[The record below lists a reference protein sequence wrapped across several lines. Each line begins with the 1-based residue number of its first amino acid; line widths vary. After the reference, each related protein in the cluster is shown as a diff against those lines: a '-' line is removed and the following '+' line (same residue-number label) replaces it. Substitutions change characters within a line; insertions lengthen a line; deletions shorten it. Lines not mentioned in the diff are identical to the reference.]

1 MDNFFGFLF
10 FPVVYLILSVF
21 YQFCESFLSMDAF
34 NLWSKACKQI
44 QDILNRDTY
53 ERWIAVIEPVSID
66 NNNLILNVDN
76 DFLKEW
82 ISDNYKD
89 FIMNALIAS
98 GAPSDIQISFFVK
111 TNDSFVDT
119 PSENRVNDI
128 TKVKKP
134 VFKHKIPTLNKNFT
148 FDNFVTGPSNSFAH
162 ATALGVCQSPG
173 RAYNPLFIYGQTGL
187 GKTHLM
193 QAIGHKVLETPGM
206 SVRYVTT
213 ETLLNEYVDALKD
226 GSIVKFRNK
235 YRRTDVLLID
245 DIQFLGKRER
255 LQEEFF
261 HTFNTLYDSHKQII
275 MTSDRPTRDMQGIV
289 EPRLVS
295 RFEWGLVTEIE
306 SPDFETRLAILRY
319 KQSLINISIPDYL
332 LTFIAE
338 NIKSNVRALEGALN
352 RAISFIKINTQLNLT
367 IDNLRILLKDQLNNE
382 IQKDLSFNE
391 IQKMVAEFYDIK
403 FSDMSSKVRTRSL
416 AAPRQVAM
424 FLCRKLTRASLPEI
438 AKAFEKTH
446 ATILHGCKTI
456 QDRTQVEPD
465 LLNAIR
471 EIVRRLGKEPIEYN
485 I

>member
-1 MDNFFGFLF
+1 MNA
-10 FPVVYLILSVF
+10 V
-21 YQFCESFLSMDAF
+21 

-44 QDILNRDTY
+44 QTILNRDTY
-53 ERWIAVIEPVSID
+53 ERWIEVIEPVSVE
-66 NNNLILNVDN
+66 NNTLILNVDN

-82 ISDNYKD
+82 ISDNYTD
-89 FIMNALIAS
+89 FIMTSLVAS
-98 GAPSDIQISFFVK
+98 GAPSDIQISFSVK
-111 TNDSFVDT
+111 TNDAFADT
-119 PSENRVNDI
+119 PIE
-128 TKVKKP
+128 KGKKEEYSAKKNT
-134 VFKHKIPTLNKNFT
+134 FKQKIPLLNKNFT

-162 ATALGVCQSPG
+162 AAALGVCQAPG

-226 GSIVKFRNK
+226 GTIVKFRNK

-295 RFEWGLVTEIE
+295 RFDWGLVTEIE

-319 KQSLINISIPDYL
+319 KQSLMNVSIADYL

-352 RAISFIKINTQLNLT
+352 RAIYFININPQVNLT
-367 IDNLRILLKDQLNNE
+367 VDNLRLLLKDQLNNE
-382 IQKDLSFNE
+382 MQKDLSFNE

-403 FSDMSSKVRTRSL
+403 LSDMTSKVRTRSL

-424 FLCRKLTRASLPEI
+424 FICRKLTRASLPEI

-446 ATILHGCKTI
+446 ATIMYGCEAV
-456 QDRTQVEPD
+456 QNRTQVEPD

-471 EIVRRLGKEPIEYN
+471 EIIRQLGKEPEEYN

>member
-1 MDNFFGFLF
+1 
-10 FPVVYLILSVF
+10 
-21 YQFCESFLSMDAF
+21 MDAF
-34 NLWSKACKQI
+34 NLWSKACSQI

-53 ERWIAVIEPVSID
+53 ERWIEVIEPVSIED
-66 NNNLILNVDN
+66 NNLILNVDN
-76 DFLKEW
+76 DFLKSW
-82 ISDNYKD
+82 ISDNYRD

-98 GAPSDIQISFFVK
+98 GAPSDIRISFFVK

-119 PSENRVNDI
+119 PVEKTKPEITHTKKLYNR
-128 TKVKKP
+128 
-134 VFKHKIPTLNKNFT
+134 HKLPALNNGFT
-148 FDNFVTGPSNSFAH
+148 FDNFITGPSNSFAH

-173 RAYNPLFIYGQTGL
+173 RAYNPLFIYGDTGL

-206 SVRYVTT
+206 SVSYVTT
-213 ETLLNEYVDALKD
+213 ETLLNEYVDALKG

-245 DIQFLGKRER
+245 DIQFLGKKTS

-261 HTFNTLYDSHKQII
+261 HTFNTLHDSHKQII

-319 KQSLINISIPDYL
+319 KQSLKNINIPDYL

-352 RAISFIKINTQLNLT
+352 RAISFIKINPQLNLT
-367 IDNLRILLKDQLNNE
+367 IDNLRLLLKDQLNNE
-382 IQKDLSFNE
+382 IKKDISFDE
-391 IQKMVAEFYDIK
+391 IQKIVASFYNIN
-403 FSDMSSKVRTRSL
+403 FSDMTSKVRTRSL

-446 ATILHGCKTI
+446 ATILHGCKTV

-471 EIVRRLGKEPIEYN
+471 DIIHQLGKEPTEYN

>member
-1 MDNFFGFLF
+1 MN
-10 FPVVYLILSVF
+10 
-21 YQFCESFLSMDAF
+21 AA

-44 QDILNRDTY
+44 QNILNRDTY
-53 ERWIAVIEPVSID
+53 ERWIEVIEPVSLE

-89 FIMNALIAS
+89 FIMTSLLAS

-111 TNDSFVDT
+111 TNDSFIDAPIEKSKKEDYLAKKNIYKQKT
-119 PSENRVNDI
+119 PL
-128 TKVKKP
+128 
-134 VFKHKIPTLNKNFT
+134 LNKNFT

-162 ATALGVCQSPG
+162 AAALGVCQSPG

-193 QAIGHKVLETPGM
+193 QAIGHKVLETPGL

-319 KQSLINISIPDYL
+319 KQSLMNVSISDYL

-352 RAISFIKINTQLNLT
+352 RAISFAKINPQINLT
-367 IDNLRILLKDQLNNE
+367 IDNLRLLLKDQLNNE
-382 IQKDLSFNE
+382 MQKDLTFNE

-403 FSDMSSKVRTRSL
+403 FSDMTSKVRTRSL

-424 FLCRKLTRASLPEI
+424 FICRKLTRASLPEI

-446 ATILHGCKTI
+446 ATIMYGCEMV
-456 QDRTQVEPD
+456 QNRTQVEPD
-465 LLNAIR
+465 LLEAIR
-471 EIVRRLGKEPIEYN
+471 EIIRQLGKEPEEYN

>member
-1 MDNFFGFLF
+1 MNA
-10 FPVVYLILSVF
+10 V
-21 YQFCESFLSMDAF
+21 
-34 NLWSKACKQI
+34 NLWSRACKQI
-44 QDILNRDTY
+44 QNILNRDTY
-53 ERWIAVIEPVSID
+53 ERWIEVIEPVSLES
-66 NNNLILNVDN
+66 NNLILNVDN

-82 ISDNYKD
+82 INDNYKD
-89 FIMNALIAS
+89 FIMTSLIAS

-119 PSENRVNDI
+119 PVEKSKKEDYSARKNVYKG
-128 TKVKKP
+128 KVP
-134 VFKHKIPTLNKNFT
+134 LLNKNFT

-162 ATALGVCQSPG
+162 AAALGVCQAPG

-193 QAIGHKVLETPGM
+193 QAIGQKVLATPGM

-319 KQSLINISIPDYL
+319 KQSLMNVSVSDYL

-352 RAISFIKINTQLNLT
+352 RAISFAKINPQINLT
-367 IDNLRILLKDQLNNE
+367 LDNLRVLLKDQLNNE
-382 IQKDLSFNE
+382 VQKDLTFSE
-391 IQKMVAEFYDIK
+391 IQKMVAEFYNIK
-403 FSDMSSKVRTRSL
+403 FSDMTSKVRTRSL

-424 FLCRKLTRASLPEI
+424 FICRKLTRASLPEI

-446 ATILHGCKTI
+446 ATIMHGCETV
-456 QDRTQVEPD
+456 QNRTQVEPD
-465 LLNAIR
+465 LLDTIR
-471 EIVRRLGKEPIEYN
+471 EIIRQLGKEPEEYN

>member
-1 MDNFFGFLF
+1 
-10 FPVVYLILSVF
+10 
-21 YQFCESFLSMDAF
+21 MDAF
-34 NLWSKACKQI
+34 NLWAKACSQI

-53 ERWIAVIEPVSID
+53 ERWIEVIEPVSIE
-66 NNNLILNVDN
+66 NNTLILNVDN
-76 DFLKEW
+76 DFLKSW
-82 ISDNYKD
+82 ISDNYRD

-98 GAPSDIQISFFVK
+98 GAPSDMQISFYVK

-119 PSENRVNDI
+119 PVEKTKPEI
-128 TKVKKP
+128 TQPQRSVSRHKVP
-134 VFKHKIPTLNKNFT
+134 ALNKSFT
-148 FDNFVTGPSNSFAH
+148 FDNFITGPSNSFAH

-173 RAYNPLFIYGQTGL
+173 RAYNPLFIYGDTGL

-206 SVRYVTT
+206 SVSYVTT
-213 ETLLNEYVDALKD
+213 ETLLNEYVDALKG

-245 DIQFLGKRER
+245 DIQFLGKKTS

-261 HTFNTLYDSHKQII
+261 HTFNTLHDSHKQII

-319 KQSLINISIPDYL
+319 KQSLKNIDIPDYL

-352 RAISFIKINTQLNLT
+352 RAISFMKINPQLNLT
-367 IDNLRILLKDQLNNE
+367 IDNLRKLLKDQLNNE
-382 IQKDLSFNE
+382 IKKDISFDE
-391 IQKMVAEFYDIK
+391 IQKLVASFYNIK
-403 FSDMSSKVRTRSL
+403 FSDMTSKVRTRSL

-471 EIVRRLGKEPIEYN
+471 DIIHQLGKEPTEYN